1 MQEQE
6 PNQVLGHDIVKKNN
20 HVPNSESATQSRE
33 DDRLKYIKKIEAK
46 PVASSTDTSKPAAR
60 PPRMG
65 GCIPVS
71 G

>member
-1 MQEQE
+1 MLEQE
-6 PNQVLGHDIVKKNN
+6 PNQAQDHDTMKKNN
-20 HVPNSESATQSRE
+20 LVQNSESATQSRE
-33 DDRLKYIKKIEAK
+33 DDRVKYIKKIDTK
-46 PVASSTDTSKPAAR
+46 PIASSTDTSKPAAR